1 MIEYGGTGL
10 AALYIKFS
18 FGKDR
23 QFFSR
28 IIVDALVVSGFM

>member
-23 QFFSR
+23 QLF
-28 IIVDALVVSGFM
+28 LQLYLTL